1 MPSISVPPGATSITI
16 SGSFSAS
23 YQVFVSA
30 NWPTELPIINKTP
43 GSFDVDPF
51 TMPAPLGAAIDYFV
65 VGGVAPGPAAAV
77 TLGDY
82 QDEVRRLLRDKTTT
96 GAQVI
101 WSDADLTAFINRAM
115 QQRDLDLGLNR
126 SLISYAFT
134 TGIFRYPFASV
145 VAGGTVVDGS
155 PSPNPMDVL
164 SLTIYPIGGPPPT
177 GGIKYPMSRKPYSF
191 VANFTSTS
199 WNSYPRWYA
208 VFGPSTVYVAPPPA
222 APYLAEWDFKT
233 WASKLVNTTDP
244 DPMPY
249 PYTDPIPFM
258 AASLA
263 KLESQ
268 DPSGAQ
274 VFEQQYKGRLNL
286 VRSGSRPFAVRDPFF
301 DLPRR

>member
-1 MPSISVPPGATSITI
+1 MASTVVPPGATSIDVA
-16 SGSFSAS
+16 GSFGSS
-23 YQVFVSA
+23 FEVFPSA
-30 NWPTELPIINKTP
+30 NWATELPWIAGVNT
-43 GSFDVDPF
+43 FHVDF
-51 TMPAPLGAAIDYFV
+51 TTPAPIGAIMYYFV
-65 VGGVAPGPAAAV
+65 VGASTPGPPTSPV
-77 TLGDY
+77 TLGSY
-82 QDEVRRLLRDKTTT
+82 QDEVRRLLRDKTTP

-134 TGIFRYPFASV
+134 TSVFRYPFASV

-177 GGIKYPMSRKPYSF
+177 GGIKYPMARRPYSF

-222 APYLAEWDFKT
+222 GPYLAEWDFKT

-263 KLESQ
+263 KMESQ

-274 VFEQQYKGRLNL
+274 FFEGQYKGRLNL